1 MNSYPALYTLQAMR
15 GIQEPNTSLGYDGLE
30 QEGALAGDEMIV
42 DSYANLDYGY
52 YQGMLVCCFKMTA
65 AFLKCHIYNWK
76 YVYFS
81 L

>member
-1 MNSYPALYTLQAMR
+1 MR